1 MVKAPPARAASVMPC
16 MPQARCGTDA
26 PPGTSIS
33 PMASMGGLEAVPAH
47 LLRPEPARYDGVP
60 VMGSSSSQA
69 FIAVSKFAPSPDGAG
84 DVVKAAVA
92 APAPPL
98 SPSQKTRAARAS
110 NCSHVPMQAW
120 QAASMSCASGSV
132 PLPLTTFDVPGLQ
145 LSSSKPAAVA
155 KVAALRTQPQ
165 AQASAR
171 GGSPMTL
178 RRRGSD
184 GLDPQK
190 VVRQVSLP
198 SSRCDT
204 VTPAVANTAVLSHP
218 GVDAVHHRPCSVAEA
233 LSDPTPAA
241 CARPQAQVMR
251 SSERRKAAPSFSES
265 HPSNGQAL
273 GRGNPRGPS
282 SGRQTASR
290 GLSVEVPAA
299 DSSSDYFPARS
310 SPDRSGSGASLGL
323 DNDDVDLTGIMPQV
337 PDAVKRKKAEIPVQK
352 ARGQLLPEEQLAY
365 NEIRFVEHLGSGE
378 FGQVYRGFVH
388 NEEVAVKQ
396 LFWEDSVKTESVVED
411 LMREIEAFRHLRH
424 KRLVNFVGACLEVP
438 TLCLVTEYMPGGSLH
453 HLLHVRKVRLPLL
466 HCLNLCLQLAEGV
479 LYLHSQVPCIVHRDL
494 KSLNVVLD
502 LSLNLK
508 LCDFG
513 LTEAMEGTHLVKKNN
528 GGSPRYM
535 APELFDNKSLITEK
549 VDIWSMGCIF
559 SEIFGGPLPYEGINT
574 LPDLHREMLVN
585 RRMPKIPSKI
595 PDGVQDAIRRCYT
608 FDPRMRPSCKRVF
621 EQLKDI
627 KRRLK
632 ASGAL

>member
-1 MVKAPPARAASVMPC
+1 VGLQRLVKAPAARAASVMPC
-16 MPQARCGTDA
+16 MQQARCGSEA
-26 PPGTSIS
+26 SPPGAAIS
-33 PMASMGGLEAVPAH
+33 PMASTGGLEAVH
-47 LLRPEPARYDGVP
+47 VFRPEPARYEGVP

-69 FIAVSKFAPSPDGAG
+69 FISVSKFATSSDAVYEP
-84 DVVKAAVA
+84 VKAATISA
-92 APAPPL
+92 ASAPPL
-98 SPSQKTRAARAS
+98 SPPQRTRATRAS
-110 NCSHVPMQAW
+110 NCSHVPIQAW
-120 QAASMSCASGSV
+120 QAALPTTSMSCASGSV
-132 PLPLTTFDVPGLQ
+132 PLPLTAIDVPGLQ
-145 LSSSKPAAVA
+145 LNNGKPL
-155 KVAALRTQPQ
+155 VAAATKAHALRAHPH
-165 AQASAR
+165 AHASAR

-198 SSRCDT
+198 SSRCDAAAP
-204 VTPAVANTAVLSHP
+204 VVANQVALSHP
-218 GVDAVHHRPCSVAEA
+218 GVDAVHHRPTSVAEA
-233 LSDPTPAA
+233 
-241 CARPQAQVMR
+241 
-251 SSERRKAAPSFSES
+251 
-265 HPSNGQAL
+265 
-273 GRGNPRGPS
+273 
-282 SGRQTASR
+282 ASR
-290 GLSVEVPAA
+290 GLSVEGPPAALGSAEYLVPAQR
-299 DSSSDYFPARS
+299 AR
-310 SPDRSGSGASLGL
+310 PDRSGSGASLGL
-323 DNDDVDLTGIMPQV
+323 DNDDVDLTEIMPQV
-337 PDAVKRKKAEIPVQK
+337 PDTVRRKKAEVPVQK
-352 ARGQLLPEEQLAY
+352 AKGQLLLEEQLAY
-365 NEIRFVEHLGSGE
+365 KDIRFVEHLGSGE
-378 FGQVYRGFVH
+378 FGQVFRGFVRG
-388 NEEVAVKQ
+388 EEVAVKQ
-396 LFWEDSVKTESVVED
+396 LFWDESATESVVDD
-411 LMREIEAFRHLRH
+411 LMREIQAFRHLRH

-453 HLLHVRKVRLPLL
+453 HLLHVRKLRLPLL
-466 HCLNLCLQLAEGV
+466 HALNLVLQLAEGV